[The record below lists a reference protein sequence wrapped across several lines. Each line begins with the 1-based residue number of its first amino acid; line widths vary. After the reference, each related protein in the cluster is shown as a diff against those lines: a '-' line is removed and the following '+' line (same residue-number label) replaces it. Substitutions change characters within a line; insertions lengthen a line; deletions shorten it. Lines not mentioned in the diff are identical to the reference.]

1 MNNSFNFKTKE
12 NNRVAAAKFLSAEQ
26 NRCTSNN
33 MLDQWSH
40 TEAAVNKILRLGID
54 IPSMITILENHFY
67 DHTPHLCGSQYGCD
81 LECLEAMKGI
91 QKHLITH

>member
-1 MNNSFNFKTKE
+1 MHTFNFKTKE
-12 NNRVAAAKFLSAEQ
+12 NNRIAAAKFLSAKQ
-26 NRCTSNN
+26 ALCTTNN

-40 TEAAVNKILRLGID
+40 TEAAVQKVLRLGID